1 MDQQDRSRSENFRHV
16 HGKIDSIGRE
26 VSGFGMK
33 LDMHLDHA
41 DQRFAELHNKVAGV
55 KEEKR
60 EEQREKGQWARALLA
75 LLGGG
80 VAALF
85 IKYLLEGKL

>member
-1 MDQQDRSRSENFRHV
+1 MHS
-16 HGKIDSIGRE
+16 KIDGVGRE

-33 LDMHLDHA
+33 LDMHLNHD
-41 DQRFAELHNKVAGV
+41 DQRFAELHSKVAGV

-60 EEQREKGQWARALLA
+60 EEQREKGQWARALLT

-85 IKYLLEGKL
+85 IKYLLEGKP